1 MAYQESGVGHEIV
14 EIAVAR
20 IGERYGQLRIV
31 VPNADRAM
39 VRSME
44 KYGQLTPVVVN
55 MVEQNSYELLDGFKR
70 LRASRSLGR
79 QSLKARTMN
88 LGVRAGKAAIMQL
101 NWVGKSISTM
111 EEAMVVHSLY
121 HEDGLTQV
129 EIATLLG
136 RHKSWVCRR
145 ISLIERLSGE
155 VQDNIRLG
163 LLSVSIGTELA
174 RLRRSNQERVLQA
187 IRKHHLTWRET
198 RKLVATLLSQPD
210 WNYEPILRSPWE
222 LFPVGWQPVVRAG
235 EKPAGKLS
243 EPACVLRQKL
253 LSMEKACLAV
263 TVSVTEQ
270 DNDAMV
276 SLAWQVIE
284 TAKLTIK
291 RLGQTFPLTRQNEN
305 PF

>member
-1 MAYQESGVGHEIV
+1 MAYQESGAGHEIV

-121 HEDGLTQV
+121 HEDGLT
-129 EIATLLG
+129 
-136 RHKSWVCRR
+136 H
-145 ISLIERLSGE
+145 
-155 VQDNIRLG
+155 
-163 LLSVSIGTELA
+163 
-174 RLRRSNQERVLQA
+174 
-187 IRKHHLTWRET
+187 
-198 RKLVATLLSQPD
+198 
-210 WNYEPILRSPWE
+210 
-222 LFPVGWQPVVRAG
+222 
-235 EKPAGKLS
+235 
-243 EPACVLRQKL
+243 
-253 LSMEKACLAV
+253 
-263 TVSVTEQ
+263 
-270 DNDAMV
+270 MV
-276 SLAWQVIE
+276 
-284 TAKLTIK
+284 KLT
-291 RLGQTFPLTRQNEN
+291 EN
-305 PF
+305 VEDIV